1 MQTGGILKPGL
12 IITIELRQGED
23 LPFAIGSVSENYGSI
38 TCETL
43 MDYPQSPDINKGD
56 ELIIT
61 CITEN
66 GIYRFPTRVADVEQ
80 DPMRLTLA
88 LLKGTSHLQRR
99 DFFRL
104 SRPQIRV
111 RYRPIEGPEDI
122 VNGDLIEVPVKD
134 LSGNG
139 IALIIPKEDE
149 LESGAPVKIEIE
161 LFDGRIINLVGE
173 VIRCIPNQPIND
185 RSLLCIY
192 FSLIEEKERDR
203 IVGHLFRE
211 QLHRVGRRRQSH
223 RRG

>member
-1 MQTGGILKPGL
+1 MHKGRILIPGL
-12 IITIELRQGED
+12 LITIEIRRGED
-23 LPFAIGSVSENYGSI
+23 WPFVIGSVSENSSSI
-38 TCETL
+38 TCEAL
-43 MDYPQSPDINKGD
+43 IDYHESPSINKGD

-66 GIYRFPTRVADVEQ
+66 GIYRFPTKVNDIIQ
-80 DPMRLTLA
+80 NPLQLTLD
-88 LLKGTSHLQRR
+88 LLKGANHLQRR

-122 VNGDLIEVPVKD
+122 VNDDLSEVPVKD

-149 LESGAPVKIEIE
+149 LESGMPVKIEIE
-161 LFDGRIINLVGE
+161 LSSGQVINLVGE
-173 VIRCIPNQPIND
+173 VVRCLPNQPIND

-211 QLHRVGRRRQSH
+211 QLNRIGRRRQSP